1 MSAANHHTDELGNNL
16 PDLHFPDDIRYIA
29 IEGVIGV
36 GKSSLAKILSDRIV
50 AELVE
55 EPFTENPFL
64 EKFYQNRQ
72 TWAFQTQL
80 WFLLS
85 RHRQLQNT
93 FGQEDLFRP
102 RVISDYTLDKDRIF
116 ALQNL
121 TDNEMQMYDTVAHA
135 LQKDIVKPDFVVFLQ
150 ASVSTL
156 FSRIHHRDRQMERD
170 IEGNY
175 LRDLV
180 DRYNHHFFH
189 YEDTPVLIVNTDH
202 IDFVNNEKDREDLL
216 KVIVQCP
223 PGLTYYAPGGNTL

>member
-1 MSAANHHTDELGNNL
+1 VSLDVATEIPLRALRL
-16 PDLHFPDDIRYIA
+16 PDDVRYLA

-36 GKSSLAKILSDRIV
+36 GKSSLAGIISQRLS
-50 AELVE
+50 AELLE

-64 EKFYQNRQ
+64 EKFYADREA
-72 TWAFQTQL
+72 WAFQTQL

-85 RHRQLQNT
+85 RHRQLMET
-93 FGQEDLFRP
+93 FAQEDLFRSL
-102 RVISDYTLDKDRIF
+102 VISDYTLDKDRIF

-121 TDNEMQMYDTVAHA
+121 SDNEMSMYDTVANA
-135 LQKDIVKPDFVVFLQ
+135 LQRDMVKPDYVVYLQ
-150 ASVSTL
+150 GSVPTL
-156 FSRIHHRDRQMERD
+156 LERIGKRDRAMERG

-202 IDFVNNEKDREDLL
+202 IDFVHNEQDREDLL
-216 KVIVQCP
+216 KAIEACP
-223 PGLTYYAPGGNTL
+223 PGLTYYAPRSRSLG